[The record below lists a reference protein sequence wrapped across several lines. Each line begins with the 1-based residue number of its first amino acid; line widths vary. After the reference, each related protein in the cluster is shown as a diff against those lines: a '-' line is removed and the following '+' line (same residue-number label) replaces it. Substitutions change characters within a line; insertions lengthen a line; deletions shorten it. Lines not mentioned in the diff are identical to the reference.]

1 MRSSSSGC
9 DANSHDVGQLGLV
22 GGDYPAVVQIIVVI
36 LVALLKSPL
45 LLGVL
50 LIALFLWLFIEFVD
64 FGPESAPK
72 HRGLA
77 AERRRLGRAKC
88 QCGCGMPLPP
98 SVWNRKT
105 LNPPH
110 DECQCGCG
118 AKLPPRR
125 RWNRKYLNA
134 KHRNNARG
142 WRELHPN
149 WQPADSS
156 RRQPETAPLLNLSAK
171 PIAGE
176 GHYGRHLFD

>member
-1 MRSSSSGC
+1 MRSLSSGC

-22 GGDYPAVVQIIVVI
+22 WGGYPAVVQIIVI
-36 LVALLKSPL
+36 LVALLSSPL
-45 LLGVL
+45 LWPL
-50 LIALFLWLFIEFVD
+50 LFVGLFLLLFWVFA
-64 FGPESAPK
+64 ESVPK
-72 HRGLA
+72 HRELA

-88 QCGCGMPLPP
+88 QCGCGKPLPP
-98 SVWNRKT
+98 SVRNRKN

-134 KHRNNARG
+134 EHRSNARG